1 MQWTRAGSSGSAV
14 LGTLALAVVL
24 TGCGGSSHNVA
35 RAGPSPTAPSATS
48 TSSTD
53 SPTPSAG
60 EAPTPSANRD
70 AGRTVTV
77 ASSRDGA
84 AFVSPSGNISCE
96 ILGVAD
102 PRRSAQARCD
112 VVQHTY
118 PQPHRPASC
127 PLDYG
132 SSFELDQRAS
142 ILCAGDT
149 VAYEAAVP
157 GDGSVDVTT
166 WFDPARDPVVRRP
179 GGTGKQVRLAALRY
193 GDTIAYRNLT
203 CSSAR
208 TGVTCRNTRTGAA
221 FTVARASYHLR

>member
-1 MQWTRAGSSGSAV
+1 MRRTLDGWSGAVACCALVLAATLSA
-14 LGTLALAVVL
+14 
-24 TGCGGSSHNVA
+24 CGGT
-35 RAGPSPTAPSATS
+35 AGGAQHQAAPTPSTSQSPSTSRSPTTSPASA
-48 TSSTD
+48 
-53 SPTPSAG
+53 TPSAG
-60 EAPTPSANRD
+60 AD
-70 AGRTVTV
+70 KGRTVTV
-77 ASSRDGA
+77 AASRDGA

-96 ILGVAD
+96 IMGVAD
-102 PRRSAQARCD
+102 PRGTAQARCD
-112 VVQHTY
+112 VAQHTY
-118 PQPHRPASC
+118 PPPHRPASC

-132 SSFELDQRAS
+132 SSFELDQHAS

-179 GGTGKQVRLAALRY
+179 GGQGQRVRLAALRY

-203 CSSAR
+203 CTSAQ

-221 FTVARASYHLR
+221 FTVARASYRLH